1 MITESLYK
9 LYYICLYDTS
19 HIRYTLLIFAEL
31 IAIAT
36 MNRLWMAAAL
46 TVTAYLSRVLDWL
59 RAVLR
64 NKKGIR

>member
-9 LYYICLYDTS
+9 LYYICLYNTF
-19 HIRYTLLIFAEL
+19 HIRYTFAEL

-36 MNRLWMAAAL
+36 MNRLGMAAAH